1 MLKNKELTYI
11 SLFSSAGV
19 GCYGF
24 QEENYHCIATNE
36 IIERR
41 LQVQKFNHKCEFDSG
56 YIAGDLTKLDIKE
69 KIYEEMNKWKKR
81 GNDRVDVII
90 ATPPCQGISLIN
102 HKKNDKDLNRNSLVI
117 ESIEII
123 KKIKPRVFVFEN
135 VKGFQETF
143 CITKDDKAFRIG
155 DYIRNILGKDY
166 IITGRVLNF
175 MNYGANSSRTRT
187 LVVGIDREY
196 RNIFTPYDVFPKFQP
211 EKNLRM
217 VIGDFPPLSWGE
229 ICPNDFYHAFRVYDE
244 RMRPWIHDLKEG
256 ECAFNNE
263 DPLKRPHRI
272 INGKFV
278 ENVQK
283 SRDKYT
289 RQRWDRF
296 IQCVHTRND
305 QLAAQNTVHPVED
318 RVFSIRELMEMMNVP
333 KNFKWVD
340 KSLEELNN
348 LLLKDKR
355 AVYKANEMNIRQ
367 CLGEA
372 VPTVIMQQIAAN
384 ISKEL
389 KHRKVGSVA
398 INKLISKY
406 SLNSKEMLENF
417 ITENPEH
424 LALPELQRIV
434 ELCNAKRD
442 ENAAYYTNKFI
453 VNEIMDILPDFKKD
467 TIHVI
472 EPSVGAGNFIPFL
485 IKRYEDKTSV
495 IIDVVDIDGFSINT
509 LNLLLKYINI
519 PDNFKINIINDDFL
533 TMKTPKRYDLAIGN
547 PPYSKIKQPSHELK
561 AVLMKN
567 INKVT
572 KNLSEIFLEKCLRI
586 ADCTALV
593 LNKTLLSSSEFDSTR
608 NLLRKM
614 RISNIIDFG
623 RYGFTGLSIETM
635 CIMIWPKLR
644 PKDTLV
650 YNMKYNF
657 RMRQQQ
663 AKITDEKFPYFLI
676 YRNDDFDKVANELQF
691 GVFNVVRDRQ
701 ITKKNTTQIPKP
713 GFIRVIKARNI
724 KDDGTIENIQGYDTY
739 IAPDICE
746 KLSISRYLN
755 DVSIYLT
762 PNMTYNPRVIRNV
775 PNTIPD
781 GSVAVLIP
789 KEKIHLS
796 QEQLNFFS
804 SVEYR
809 KFYKIARN
817 LSTQSINVDANS
829 VFFYGVKK

>member
-1 MLKNKELTYI
+1 M
-11 SLFSSAGV
+11 
-19 GCYGF
+19 
-24 QEENYHCIATNE
+24 
-36 IIERR
+36 
-41 LQVQKFNHKCEFDSG
+41 
-56 YIAGDLTKLDIKE
+56 
-69 KIYEEMNKWKKR
+69 
-81 GNDRVDVII
+81 
-90 ATPPCQGISLIN
+90 
-102 HKKNDKDLNRNSLVI
+102 
-117 ESIEII
+117 
-123 KKIKPRVFVFEN
+123 
-135 VKGFQETF
+135 
-143 CITKDDKAFRIG
+143 
-155 DYIRNILGKDY
+155 
-166 IITGRVLNF
+166 
-175 MNYGANSSRTRT
+175 
-187 LVVGIDREY
+187 
-196 RNIFTPYDVFPKFQP
+196 
-211 EKNLRM
+211 
-217 VIGDFPPLSWGE
+217 
-229 ICPNDFYHAFRVYDE
+229 
-244 RMRPWIHDLKEG
+244 
-256 ECAFNNE
+256 
-263 DPLKRPHRI
+263 
-272 INGKFV
+272 

-318 RVFSIRELMEMMNVP
+318 RVFSIRELMKMMNVP

-348 LLLKDKR
+348 LSLEDKR

-389 KHRKVGSVA
+389 KHRKVGSVT
-398 INKLISKY
+398 INKFISKY

-472 EPSVGAGNFIPFL
+472 EPSVGAGSFIPFL

-495 IIDVVDIDGFSINT
+495 IIDVVDIDESSINT

-519 PDNFKINIINDDFL
+519 PENFKINIINDDFL

-561 AVLMKN
+561 AVLMEN

-650 YNMKYNF
+650 YNLKYNF

-676 YRNDDFDKVANELQF
+676 YRNDDFDKVANKLQL

-804 SVEYR
+804 SDEYR

-817 LSTQSINVDANS
+817 LSTQSINVDTNS

>member
-305 QLAAQNTVHPVED
+305 QLAAQNTIHPVED

-333 KNFKWVD
+333 KKFKWVD

>member
-36 IIERR
+36 IIGRR

-102 HKKNDKDLNRNSLVI
+102 HKKNDKDLKRNSLVI

-229 ICPNDFYHAFRVYDE
+229 ICPDDFYHAFRVYDE

-256 ECAFNNE
+256 ECAFNNK
-263 DPLKRPHRI
+263 DPLKRPHRV
-272 INGKFV
+272 INGKIV

-318 RVFSIRELMEMMNVP
+318 RVFSIRELMKMMNVP

-348 LLLKDKR
+348 LSLEDKR

-389 KHRKVGSVA
+389 KHRKVGSVT
-398 INKLISKY
+398 INKFISKY

-472 EPSVGAGNFIPFL
+472 EPSVGAGSFIPFL

-495 IIDVVDIDGFSINT
+495 IIDVVDIDESSINT

-519 PDNFKINIINDDFL
+519 PENFKINIINDDFL

-561 AVLMKN
+561 AVLMEN

-650 YNMKYNF
+650 YNLKYNF

-676 YRNDDFDKVANELQF
+676 YRNDDFDKVANKLQL

-804 SVEYR
+804 SDEYR

-817 LSTQSINVDANS
+817 LSTQSINVDTNS

>member
-623 RYGFTGLSIETM
+623 RYGFIGLSIETM

>member
-155 DYIRNILGKDY
+155 DYIRKILGKDY

-296 IQCVHTRND
+296 VQCVHTRND

-333 KNFKWVD
+333 KIFKWVD

-348 LLLKDKR
+348 LSLKDKR

-389 KHRKVGSVA
+389 EHRKVGSVA
-398 INKLISKY
+398 INKFISKY

-533 TMKTPKRYDLAIGN
+533 TMRTPKCYDLAIGN

-804 SVEYR
+804 SDEYR